1 MRNLNIKKK
10 RWTSD
15 ISVTLGFRKSA
26 VLGLRIVIDVLTLL
40 NSHSRGDQEKV
51 SVTVNMLICE

>member
-15 ISVTLGFRKSA
+15 ISVTLGLRKSA

-51 SVTVNMLICE
+51 SGNCKYANM